1 MTASP
6 NPTSAVIAQ
15 ADHDA
20 RHWRSPQDGQMR
32 IGSDA
37 HKAAMCA
44 MFRDTFNPYKPS
56 VIDWPK
62 LDEAALARITALPIW
77 DIAVQ
82 TEGKA
87 RLRMKAYANM
97 LDDPALSEAIG
108 LNAWEENRHK
118 EVLSRMVA
126 FYGIPLAPE
135 PDYVPPRDAEWA
147 YLVTGFS
154 ECIDSF
160 FAFGLFEMA
169 RRSGLF
175 PQPLIDTFEPVMQ
188 EECRHILL
196 FANWLG
202 WHRRTMAAWKRP
214 LFELRVA
221 AVWVFL
227 GWERIGIAR
236 GMDADGKQVVEDHN
250 FTVSGAKSV
259 STEEIG
265 LGELM
270 GLCLDENDRRFH
282 GYDQRLLRP
291 TTTPALVRIAR
302 RFMRAP
308 RRSTDGRVRAT
319 ASG

>member
-1 MTASP
+1 MTESP
-6 NPTSAVIAQ
+6 IPSSADVAR

-20 RHWRSPQDGQMR
+20 RHWRSPQDGPLP
-32 IGSDA
+32 IGSEA

-44 MFRDTFNPYKPS
+44 MFQDTFNPYKPS
-56 VIDWPK
+56 VIDWPT
-62 LDEAALARITALPIW
+62 LDDAALARITALPIW

-87 RLRMKAYANM
+87 RLRMKAYADM
-97 LDDPALSEAIG
+97 LNDAALSRAIG

-126 FYGIPLAPE
+126 FYGIPLARE

-175 PQPLIDTFEPVMQ
+175 PQPLVDTFEPVMQ

-196 FANWLG
+196 FANWLA
-202 WHRRTMAAWKRP
+202 WHRRTMPAWKRP

-221 AVWVFL
+221 AAWVFL

-236 GMDADGKQVVEDHN
+236 GMDADGKQVIEDHN
-250 FTVSGAKSV
+250 FTIKGAKAV

-270 GLCLDENDRRFH
+270 GLCLEENDRRFS
-282 GYDQRLLRP
+282 GYDTRLLRP
-291 TTTPALVRIAR
+291 TTMPTLVRIAR

-308 RRSTDGRVRAT
+308 RRRANGPLRAT
-319 ASG
+319 A

>member
-1 MTASP
+1 MNAPLPS
-6 NPTSAVIAQ
+6 SAVIAA
-15 ADHDA
+15 ADHAA
-20 RHWRSPQDGQMR
+20 RHWRSSVSGPLR
-32 IGSDA
+32 PGSEA
-37 HKAAMCA
+37 HKQAMCA
-44 MFRDTFNPYKPS
+44 MFHDTFNPYKPS
-56 VIDWPK
+56 VIDWPV
-62 LDEAALARITALPIW
+62 LDDEALAKITALPIW

-87 RLRMKAYANM
+87 RLRMQAYADM
-97 LDDPALSEAIG
+97 LADPALKQAIG

-126 FYGIPLAPE
+126 FYGIPLATE
-135 PDYVPPRDAEWA
+135 PRYVPPRDAEWA

-154 ECIDSF
+154 ECVDSF

-196 FANWLG
+196 FANWLA
-202 WHRRTMAAWKRP
+202 WHRRTMPAWKRGW
-214 LFELRVA
+214 FELRVA

-236 GMDADGKQVVEDHN
+236 GLDADGKETTQDNN
-250 FTVSGAKSV
+250 FTVNGAKSV
-259 STEEIG
+259 SDEAISVK
-265 LGELM
+265 ELM
-270 GLCLDENDRRFH
+270 GLCLQENDRRFA
-282 GYDQRLLRP
+282 GYDKRLLRP
-291 TTTPALVRIAR
+291 TTMPNLVRLAR

-308 RRSTDGRVRAT
+308 AE
-319 ASG
+319 ASGVSVPA